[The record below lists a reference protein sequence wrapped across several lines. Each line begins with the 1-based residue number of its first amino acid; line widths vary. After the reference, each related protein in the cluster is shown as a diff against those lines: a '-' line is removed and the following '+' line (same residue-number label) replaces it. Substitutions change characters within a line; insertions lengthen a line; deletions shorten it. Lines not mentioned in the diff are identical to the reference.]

1 MSSPGL
7 TPEQEAEAQQLA
19 SLIRQATDDDFLRLA
34 RLLVSKDERHTFG
47 QTEFDV
53 RDILLRSGARAYQ
66 TFLAKKKTAT
76 AAPASPAPAAS
87 RPPGS
92 TAIDRAPR

>member
-1 MSSPGL
+1 MSSTPL

-19 SLIRQATDDDFLRLA
+19 VLIRQATDEEFLRLA

-53 RDILLRSGARAYQ
+53 RDLLLRAGAKAYQ
-66 TFLAKKKTAT
+66 TFLAQKKTAT
-76 AAPASPAPAAS
+76 KAPA
-87 RPPGS
+87 
-92 TAIDRAPR
+92 